1 MNIGILHGILIGTLS
16 ILYLYFIAKMQKWY
30 FHKLFNY
37 KLNNSVLTIYIGSL
51 IMSLINLYYF
61 SDLATQAFLFFA
73 NSSSFMEALEYSAI
87 YFVIAFILS
96 ILLFR
101 FSFLFVGF
109 LTAENELAEL
119 AKDNREL
126 AIMHAFVVIG
136 LSIILGPSLV
146 IIASD
151 YIPYSEIAN

>member
-16 ILYLYFIAKMQKWY
+16 ILYLYFVAKMQKWY
-30 FHKLFNY
+30 FRKLFNY
-37 KLNNSVLTIYIGSL
+37 KLNNSVLTIYISSL

-73 NSSSFMEALEYSAI
+73 NSSFFMKAFEYSAI

-101 FSFLFVGF
+101 FSFLFVGS
-109 LTAENELAEL
+109 LTAENEMAEL

-151 YIPYSEIAN
+151 FIPYSEFAN

>member
-1 MNIGILHGILIGTLS
+1 
-16 ILYLYFIAKMQKWY
+16 MQKWY

-37 KLNNSVLTIYIGSL
+37 KLNNSVLTIYFGSL